1 MYNNDRMKKSDLYW
15 GSNATWIKADHSVL
29 YI

>member
-1 MYNNDRMKKSDLYW
+1 MYNNDRMNKSDSHW

-29 YI
+29 HI